1 MQGLRRISDRRR
13 TGLLVTT
20 LGLAALAC
28 APGVQARKD
37 APTATFRV
45 TLNAQLTKTWD
56 YVATRRASSCTITD
70 RVRGS
75 RTVTLT
81 SARPTIVRVVPAGGR
96 VRFTSPVLRFVTA
109 RARQGG
115 SVDATQRGT
124 DCVPVTDRDCA
135 PLRRTLTNRTLRF
148 FRSGN
153 NELSFR
159 RAPGFGTFP
168 TTCPPEAPEIR
179 AENPRLHEAEGRL
192 DEKDLFNRAIT
203 TVTAGGTVQET
214 IEIEGEPTGKV
225 VTRVSWTLTFRRL

>member
-1 MQGLRRISDRRR
+1 MLGLRRIPDRRR
-13 TGLLVTT
+13 NGVLVTAVV
-20 LGLAALAC
+20 LAALAW
-28 APGVQARKD
+28 APAVEARQD
-37 APTATFRV
+37 APAATFRV

-75 RTVTLT
+75 RTVSLT
-81 SARPTIVRVVPAGGR
+81 SARPTIVRVVRVGGR
-96 VRFTSPVLRFVTA
+96 IRFTSSVLRFLTA

-115 SVDATQRGT
+115 SVDVTERGT
-124 DCVPVTDRDCA
+124 NCLPATDRDCA
-135 PLRRTLTNRTLRF
+135 PLRRTLGNRALRF

-159 RAPGFGTFP
+159 RAPGFGVFA

-192 DEKDLFNRAIT
+192 DEKDLFNAAIT
-203 TVTAGGTVQET
+203 TVTAGGSAVET

-225 VTRVSWTLTFRRL
+225 VTRVSWTLTFRRP